1 MVVLICVIC
10 VCVCFLKKRKKKK
23 EKKTVQFSK
32 YVLFVSIFVPF
43 YVKSIDYIWL
53 PVKSS
58 WPVGPL
64 ASYYEIDW
72 FIFKTP
78 KKIITTQ
85 FTYIVD

>member
-10 VCVCFLKKRKKKK
+10 VCVFVSQKKK
-23 EKKTVQFSK
+23 KKTVQFSK

-72 FIFKTP
+72 FIFKTQ
-78 KKIITTQ
+78 KKKKLLLNL
-85 FTYIVD
+85 YI